1 MKTIKNKFLMWT
13 DIEIIIY
20 SSLPEEKVLKD
31 IEKSFDIFS
40 NLEKEF
46 SRFDENSDLSR
57 LNKNKSLEVSDIFI
71 EVLELSKEIYKN
83 TDWFFNPLVNISN
96 IWYSNSFSEK
106 NFVKTNIENNIDFNS
121 VEIIWNK
128 VILQENQNLDLGWI
142 VKWFAVDKIK
152 EFLRAKKYSDF
163 IINAGW
169 DMYIKSN
176 DSPKTIAI
184 DSPKNN
190 WDIFALLDLQNI
202 SLSTSGT
209 YKRKWEIED
218 EKFNHILNPKNSQN
232 NNEIKSISLIW
243 NKCYITD
250 SYATSC
256 IAMWIERSL
265 TFLKKE
271 KIDWV
276 IIWENDD
283 VYKVWDLEKYN
294 FEII

>member
-1 MKTIKNKFLMWT
+1 MWT

-20 SSLPEEKVLKD
+20 TSHQLSSSKERELFD
-31 IEKSFDIFS
+31 NIEKSFVIFS
-40 NLEKEF
+40 DLEKEF
-46 SRFDENSDLSR
+46 SRFDEKSYLSQ
-57 LNKNKSLEVSDIFI
+57 LNKNKILEVSDTFI
-71 EVLELSKEIYKN
+71 EVLELSKEVYKK
-83 TDWFFNPLVNISN
+83 TDWYFNPLVNISN
-96 IWYSNSFSEK
+96 IWYSNSFIENK
-106 NFVKTNIENNIDFNS
+106 FIKTNIKNNIDFDKIK
-121 VEIIWNK
+121 IIWNK
-128 VILQENQNLDLGWI
+128 VILKENQNLDLGWI
-142 VKWFAVDKIK
+142 VKWFAVDKVK
-152 EFLRAKKYSDF
+152 EFLIAKNYNEF

-169 DMYIKSN
+169 DMYVKSIN
-176 DSPKTIAI
+176 SPKTIAI

-209 YKRKWEIED
+209 YKRKWEIEN

-243 NKCYITD
+243 EECYITD

-256 IAMWIERSL
+256 IAMWIEKSL
-265 TFLKKE
+265 NFLKKE

-276 IIWENDD
+276 IIWENDE
-283 VYKVWDLEKYN
+283 VYKIWDLKKYN